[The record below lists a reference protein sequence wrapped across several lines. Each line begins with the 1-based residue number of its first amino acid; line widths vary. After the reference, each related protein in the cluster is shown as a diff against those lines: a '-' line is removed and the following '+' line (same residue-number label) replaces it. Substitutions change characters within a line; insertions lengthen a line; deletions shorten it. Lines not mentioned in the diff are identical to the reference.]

1 MKLAHGTALV
11 LGTAMALG
19 AVQTGWS
26 QQQAA
31 PADKAGA
38 QVAPQAPASEPNS
51 ITVDVVGHLFS
62 EDQTNLQGYWSA
74 LEKRTQ
80 DTWQGLIPGEAQ
92 PPQSMPGTVRIL
104 CIVHTDGSVSNMQL
118 EQRSGKTPLD
128 RAAWAAIT
136 RSAPFDAF
144 PSGISTDKV
153 KVRFTFLYN
162 GGSTV
167 IPLVKGVPK
176 SGM

>member
-1 MKLAHGTALV
+1 MKLTHGKAVV
-11 LGTAMALG
+11 LGTAMMLS
-19 AVQTGWS
+19 AVQVGWT

-38 QVAPQAPASEPNS
+38 QAAQAPESDPNS
-51 ITVDVVGHLFS
+51 ITVDVVGRLFS
-62 EDQTNLQGYWSA
+62 EDQSNLQGYWPA

-80 DTWQGLIPGEAQ
+80 DTWQGLMPAQTQ
-92 PPQSMPGTVRIL
+92 PPQSVPGTVRIL
-104 CIVHTDGSVSNMQL
+104 CVVHTDGSVSNMQL

-136 RSAPFDAF
+136 RSAPYDAF
-144 PSGISTDKV
+144 PSGISTDRV

-162 GGSTV
+162 GGSAVT
-167 IPLVKGVPK
+167 PLVKGVRRK
-176 SGM
+176 SGL